1 MSNVTSS
8 AAYSLLGFLV
18 VAVVSIKWLRVAQR
32 EHYIGGYVFR
42 FAQRWYLSR
51 DSNANIT
58 IAVLMVIAVVAAIS
72 RPNVALIVVPSLA
85 ITALLA
91 LISPIGLGYKGR
103 SAKLKWTRRAKVLYG
118 AVLAITALVSAAAVL
133 IGLAAAM
140 AAVYILI
147 TPVIVEAAL
156 WVTEPLERRLLDSFV
171 AEAEKKL
178 NAVNPRRVAITGSF
192 GKTSTKFYLA
202 QISAYSFSTLA
213 SPASFNNR
221 GGLARAIN
229 ENLVAGTEVFIA
241 EMGAYRKGEIA
252 SLVGWIHPEIV
263 AITAIGPVHLE
274 RFGSEDE
281 ILAAKSEITRGARCV
296 VVNADDYR
304 LQTLAN
310 QLEHDGTKVWLVS
323 GSDISRDVCVLV
335 DDDKRAVAY
344 VKQRRIGSTAT
355 GVATSNLA
363 VAVALALELGVS
375 EEVIGKALESLTT
388 PANRIN
394 IGSSESGVT
403 VIDDTY
409 NSNPA
414 GARLALER
422 LRELG
427 EPGSKKVVVTPGMVE
442 MGSRQYEENREFGTA
457 IASVATDVVIVG
469 RTNRKA
475 IERGILADRSSIR
488 SGTRIIECPT
498 REEAVRWVK
507 ANLRVG
513 DAVLYENDLPDHY
526 G

>member
-1 MSNVTSS
+1 MSNVTTSVV
-8 AAYSLLGFLV
+8 YSLLGFLV

-32 EHYIGGYVFR
+32 EHYIEGYVLR

-58 IAVLMVIAVVAAIS
+58 IAIAMVIAVVAAIS
-72 RPNVALIVVPSLA
+72 RPNVASIVAPSLA

-103 SAKLKWTRRAKVLYG
+103 SAKLNWTRRAKVLYL
-118 AVLAITALVSAAAVL
+118 VTLAITALLSAAAAL

-147 TPVIVEAAL
+147 APLIVEAAL
-156 WVTEPLERRLLDSFV
+156 RVTEPIERRVLDSFI

-178 NAVNPRRVAITGSF
+178 NAINPRRVAITGSY
-192 GKTSTKFYLA
+192 GKTSTKSYLA
-202 QISAYSFSTLA
+202 QMSAYSFSTLA

-221 GGLARAIN
+221 GGLARTIN

-241 EMGAYRKGEIA
+241 EMGAYGKGEIA
-252 SLVGWIHPEIV
+252 SLVSWIHPEIV

-274 RFGSEDE
+274 RFGSEEE

-304 LQTLAN
+304 LEAVAN
-310 QLEHDGTKVWLVS
+310 QLERDGIKVWLVS
-323 GSDISRDVCVLV
+323 GVDFSRDVCVLV
-335 DDDKRAVAY
+335 DDEKRSVAY

-355 GVATSNLA
+355 AVAASNLA
-363 VAVALALELGVS
+363 IAVALALELGIA
-375 EEVIGKALESLTT
+375 EEVIGKALENLAT

-414 GARLALER
+414 GARLALDR
-422 LRELG
+422 LGELG
-427 EPGSKKVVVTPGMVE
+427 APGSKKAVVTPGMVE
-442 MGSRQYEENREFGTA
+442 MGSRQFEANREFGAA
-457 IASVATDVVIVG
+457 IAAVATDVVIIG

-475 IERGILADRSSIR
+475 LERGLLSDRRTDRSAV
-488 SGTRIIECPT
+488 RIIECST
-498 REEAVRWVK
+498 RDEAVKWVK

-513 DAVLYENDLPDHY
+513 DVVLWENDLPDHY
-526 G
+526 A